1 MILSVPELSA
11 LDGFCDKQQQHE
23 HEQKL
28 GVLVVGYLPAG
39 RAENLLTRQRQR
51 VVHWTVSTWINSHAT
66 LIITIHC
73 RILPKTDVSPKLL
86 CNLTLTT
93 FRGVPVRKNTLYEQ
107 TDLLETKSL
116 FHFQTSPPTGH
127 LHFTSLDS
135 KSYIGKNGKIDKS
148 ADFRPG
154 SKCHGWF
161 TVAWLAALP
170 EKLHEL
176 FLHRQHPIRVFKFD
190 SNSKNHIW

>member
-1 MILSVPELSA
+1 M
-11 LDGFCDKQQQHE
+11 
-23 HEQKL
+23 
-28 GVLVVGYLPAG
+28 GVLVFGYLPAG

-73 RILPKTDVSPKLL
+73 RILPETDVSPKLL

-127 LHFTSLDS
+127 NTSLDS
-135 KSYIGKNGKIDKS
+135 KEL
-148 ADFRPG
+148 
-154 SKCHGWF
+154 HW
-161 TVAWLAALP
+161 
-170 EKLHEL
+170 EKWQD
-176 FLHRQHPIRVFKFD
+176 R
-190 SNSKNHIW
+190 